1 MAWINRTEI
10 APGIYLD
17 LSKVGVST
25 TIGVRGS
32 SLTRNGQYVNTGI
45 PGTGFYE
52 RTKLVH
58 THQAHAPLSNS
69 SADPKTAHANTL
81 VVAIAMAIGVF
92 CISLAF
98 SFLEGCIVWA
108 VFVVLLIFVAVISG
122 MAGDKSK
129 EVDPS
134 LWIYKAKATLP
145 KLQGETKEVLKNFID
160 CYELARQIEY
170 ETKVVNALEDK
181 MRGAS
186 NTKLEQLLW
195 EHQSKLEELNR
206 QLADV
211 QIDVDA
217 PLTDE
222 EKEAYGK
229 VCDAFEQVMH
239 SAYTWFVAPS
249 NYGSPTEP
257 HAQTTGKRR
266 QASAYVGVFD
276 YLKSDFDVPVLD
288 TGDTQYYI
296 YPKFVIK
303 ASNVC
308 EFEVYPLTPS
318 AITASI
324 VKYAEAEV
332 KPLDAHST
340 EEAWLYANGDGSP
353 DKRHTNNKLVP
364 VYQYG
369 CINFDLG
376 STQSR
381 FMFSNG
387 EASERFAEAL
397 ALYVGKPNAS
407 SSSSEEEGMA
417 LEKANGSFYPA
428 MEKAATNLYLHVKSM
443 NGMEDVIEAM
453 NKQHCLAVADN
464 LPFTVNHRLA
474 LAAFADA
481 WKCYKCL
488 GHQID
493 YSKPEIIAL
502 SIFCAELGSEDALSV
517 VSSEQL
523 MRSQGI
529 AATKGFIKVMED
541 SFDTNFPDD
550 KFFVIEIL
558 RANGIDEDVIN
569 KYAVLLYR
577 FASILA
583 KADGNVDE
591 KETAWLAN
599 MVKFTESPNK
609 GTERAANN
617 DELLSKVAEYVVS
630 SQRCSA
636 SAIQREFQ
644 IGYRRAEKL
653 LDQLAEWGIV
663 GQASDSHPRAILVN
677 DKETLHKW
685 LGNRLPKAQAG
696 GKGRETAHAAK
707 DAPALQQLDKLIG
720 LESVKEEV
728 NKLTNF
734 IKVQNLRKQKG
745 MNAITL
751 SYHCVF
757 TGNPGTGKTTVARI
771 VAQIYREL
779 GILKKGQLVETDRSG
794 LVAEYV
800 GQTAVKTNKI
810 IDSALD
816 GVLFID
822 EAYSL
827 VQGGG
832 NDYGKEA
839 IATLLKRM
847 EDDRDRLI
855 VILAGYDNEMKLFID
870 SNPGLQ
876 SRFNRYI
883 HFSDYNAEELM
894 AIFKLNLKKFDY
906 ELTNDAEQK
915 ISHLFSYA
923 VSHKDQNFGN
933 GRYARNVLEKTLE
946 NQATR
951 LASVSEITEQMLR
964 TIEEH
969 DIPT

>member
-17 LSKVGVST
+17 LSKVGVSP

-58 THQAHAPLSNS
+58 THQAHAPLSNA
-69 SADPKTAHANTL
+69 SADPQTAHANTL

-145 KLQGETKEVLKNFID
+145 KLQGETKEVLKNFIG

-186 NTKLEQLLW
+186 NAKLEQLLW

-211 QIDVDA
+211 QMDVDA

-229 VCDAFEQVMH
+229 LCDAFEQVMH
-239 SAYTWFVAPS
+239 SAYAWFVAPS

-257 HAQTTGKRR
+257 HAQTIGKRR

-324 VKYAEAEV
+324 VKHAEAEV

-369 CINFDLG
+369 CINFNLG

-397 ALYVGKPNAS
+397 DFYVGNPNAS
-407 SSSSEEEGMA
+407 SSSSEEDAMA

-453 NKQHCLAVADN
+453 NKQHCLAVADD

-481 WKCYKCL
+481 WKCYKGL

-609 GTERAANN
+609 
-617 DELLSKVAEYVVS
+617 D
-630 SQRCSA
+630 
-636 SAIQREFQ
+636 
-644 IGYRRAEKL
+644 
-653 LDQLAEWGIV
+653 
-663 GQASDSHPRAILVN
+663 
-677 DKETLHKW
+677 
-685 LGNRLPKAQAG
+685 
-696 GKGRETAHAAK
+696 RETAHAAK
-707 DAPALQQLDKLIG
+707 DASALQQLDKLIG

-855 VILAGYDNEMKLFID
+855 VILAGYDNEMKQFID

-951 LASVSEITEQMLR
+951 LATVSEITEQMLR

>member
-17 LSKVGVST
+17 LSKVSVST

-69 SADPKTAHANTL
+69 SADPQTAHANTL

-134 LWIYKAKATLP
+134 LWICKAKATLP
-145 KLQGETKEVLKNFID
+145 KLQGETKEVLKNFIG

-186 NTKLEQLLW
+186 NAKLEQLLW

-211 QIDVDA
+211 QMDVDA

-229 VCDAFEQVMH
+229 LCDAFEQVMH
-239 SAYTWFVAPS
+239 SAYAWFIAPS

-257 HAQTTGKRR
+257 HAQTIGKRR

-387 EASERFAEAL
+387 KASERFAEAL
-397 ALYVGKPNAS
+397 DFYVGKPNAS
-407 SSSSEEEGMA
+407 SSSSEEDAMA

-453 NKQHCLAVADN
+453 NKQHCLAVADD

-481 WKCYKCL
+481 WKCYKGL

-609 GTERAANN
+609 
-617 DELLSKVAEYVVS
+617 D
-630 SQRCSA
+630 
-636 SAIQREFQ
+636 
-644 IGYRRAEKL
+644 
-653 LDQLAEWGIV
+653 
-663 GQASDSHPRAILVN
+663 
-677 DKETLHKW
+677 
-685 LGNRLPKAQAG
+685 
-696 GKGRETAHAAK
+696 RETAHVAK

-779 GILKKGQLVETDRSG
+779 GILKKGQLEETDRSG

-951 LASVSEITEQMLR
+951 LATVSEITEQMLR

>member
-17 LSKVGVST
+17 LSKVGVSP

-58 THQAHAPLSNS
+58 THQAHAPLSNA
-69 SADPKTAHANTL
+69 SADPQTAHANTL

-134 LWIYKAKATLP
+134 LWICKAKATLP
-145 KLQGETKEVLKNFID
+145 KLQGETKEVLKNFIG

-186 NTKLEQLLW
+186 NAKLEQLLW

-211 QIDVDA
+211 QMDVDA
-217 PLTDE
+217 PLTDK

-229 VCDAFEQVMH
+229 LCDAFEQVMH
-239 SAYTWFVAPS
+239 SAYAWFVAPS

-257 HAQTTGKRR
+257 HAQTIGKRR

-324 VKYAEAEV
+324 VKHAEAEV

-369 CINFDLG
+369 CINFNLG

-397 ALYVGKPNAS
+397 DFYVGNPNAS
-407 SSSSEEEGMA
+407 SSSSEEDAMA

-453 NKQHCLAVADN
+453 NKQHCLAVADD

-481 WKCYKCL
+481 WKCYKGL

-609 GTERAANN
+609 
-617 DELLSKVAEYVVS
+617 D
-630 SQRCSA
+630 
-636 SAIQREFQ
+636 
-644 IGYRRAEKL
+644 
-653 LDQLAEWGIV
+653 
-663 GQASDSHPRAILVN
+663 
-677 DKETLHKW
+677 
-685 LGNRLPKAQAG
+685 
-696 GKGRETAHAAK
+696 RETAHAAK

-847 EDDRDRLI
+847 EDDRDQLI

-951 LASVSEITEQMLR
+951 LATVSEITEQMLR

>member
-17 LSKVGVST
+17 LSKVGVSP

-58 THQAHAPLSNS
+58 THQAHAPLSNA
-69 SADPKTAHANTL
+69 SADPQTAHANTL

-145 KLQGETKEVLKNFID
+145 KLQGETQEVLKNFIG

-186 NTKLEQLLW
+186 NAKLEQLLW

-211 QIDVDA
+211 QMDVDA

-229 VCDAFEQVMH
+229 LCDAFEQVMH
-239 SAYTWFVAPS
+239 SAYAWFIAPS

-257 HAQTTGKRR
+257 HAQTIGKRR

-318 AITASI
+318 TITASI
-324 VKYAEAEV
+324 VKHAEAEV

-397 ALYVGKPNAS
+397 DFYVGKPNAS
-407 SSSSEEEGMA
+407 SSSSEEEDAMA

-453 NKQHCLAVADN
+453 NKQHCLAVADD

-481 WKCYKCL
+481 WKCYKGL
-488 GHQID
+488 GHKID

-609 GTERAANN
+609 
-617 DELLSKVAEYVVS
+617 D
-630 SQRCSA
+630 
-636 SAIQREFQ
+636 
-644 IGYRRAEKL
+644 
-653 LDQLAEWGIV
+653 
-663 GQASDSHPRAILVN
+663 
-677 DKETLHKW
+677 
-685 LGNRLPKAQAG
+685 
-696 GKGRETAHAAK
+696 RETAHAAK

-951 LASVSEITEQMLR
+951 LATVSEITEQMLR

>member
-58 THQAHAPLSNS
+58 THQAHAPLSNG

-134 LWIYKAKATLP
+134 LWICKAKATLP
-145 KLQGETKEVLKNFID
+145 KLQGETKEVLKNFIG

-186 NTKLEQLLW
+186 NAKLEQLLW

-211 QIDVDA
+211 QMDVDA

-229 VCDAFEQVMH
+229 LCDAFEQVMH
-239 SAYTWFVAPS
+239 SAYAWFIAPS

-257 HAQTTGKRR
+257 HAQTIGKRR

-303 ASNVC
+303 ASSVC

-324 VKYAEAEV
+324 VKHAEAEV

-397 ALYVGKPNAS
+397 DFYVGNPNAS
-407 SSSSEEEGMA
+407 SSSSEEEDAMA

-481 WKCYKCL
+481 WKCYKGL
-488 GHQID
+488 GHKID

-583 KADGNVDE
+583 KADGKVDE

-609 GTERAANN
+609 
-617 DELLSKVAEYVVS
+617 D
-630 SQRCSA
+630 
-636 SAIQREFQ
+636 
-644 IGYRRAEKL
+644 
-653 LDQLAEWGIV
+653 
-663 GQASDSHPRAILVN
+663 
-677 DKETLHKW
+677 
-685 LGNRLPKAQAG
+685 
-696 GKGRETAHAAK
+696 RETAHAAK

-855 VILAGYDNEMKLFID
+855 VILAGYDNEMKQFID

-951 LASVSEITEQMLR
+951 LATVSEITEQMLR

>member
-17 LSKVGVST
+17 LSKVGVSP

-58 THQAHAPLSNS
+58 THQAHAPLSNG

-145 KLQGETKEVLKNFID
+145 KLQGETKEVLKNFIG

-186 NTKLEQLLW
+186 NAKLEQLLW

-211 QIDVDA
+211 QMDVDA
-217 PLTDE
+217 PLTDK

-229 VCDAFEQVMH
+229 LCDAFEQVMH
-239 SAYTWFVAPS
+239 SAYAWFIAPS

-257 HAQTTGKRR
+257 HAQTIGKRR

-387 EASERFAEAL
+387 KASERFAEAL
-397 ALYVGKPNAS
+397 DFYVGKPNAS
-407 SSSSEEEGMA
+407 SSSSEEDAMA

-481 WKCYKCL
+481 WKCYKGL

-609 GTERAANN
+609 
-617 DELLSKVAEYVVS
+617 D
-630 SQRCSA
+630 
-636 SAIQREFQ
+636 
-644 IGYRRAEKL
+644 
-653 LDQLAEWGIV
+653 
-663 GQASDSHPRAILVN
+663 
-677 DKETLHKW
+677 
-685 LGNRLPKAQAG
+685 
-696 GKGRETAHAAK
+696 RETAHAAK
-707 DAPALQQLDKLIG
+707 DASALQQLDKLIG

-771 VAQIYREL
+771 VAQIYHEL

-951 LASVSEITEQMLR
+951 LATVSEITEQMLR

>member
-32 SLTRNGQYVNTGI
+32 SLTHHGQYVNTGI

-58 THQAHAPLSNS
+58 THQAHAPLSYA
-69 SADPKTAHANTL
+69 SADPQTAHANTL

-108 VFVVLLIFVAVISG
+108 VFVVLLIFVATISG

-129 EVDPS
+129 EVDHS

-145 KLQGETKEVLKNFID
+145 KLQGETKEVLKNFIG

-170 ETKVVNALEDK
+170 ETKVVNALEEK
-181 MRGAS
+181 LRGAS
-186 NTKLEQLLW
+186 NAKLEQLLW

-211 QIDVDA
+211 QMDVDA

-229 VCDAFEQVMH
+229 VCDAFEEAMH

-249 NYGSPTEP
+249 NYGSPAKP
-257 HAQTTGKRR
+257 HVQTIGKRR
-266 QASAYVGVFD
+266 RASAYVGVFD

-288 TGDTQYYI
+288 AGDTQYYI

-303 ASNVC
+303 ASSVC

-318 AITASI
+318 AITVSI
-324 VKYAEAEV
+324 VK
-332 KPLDAHST
+332 
-340 EEAWLYANGDGSP
+340 YANGDGSP

-376 STQSR
+376 NTPSR
-381 FMFSNG
+381 FMFSDG

-397 ALYVGKPNAS
+397 AFYVGKPNAS
-407 SSSSEEEGMA
+407 SSSEEEMA
-417 LEKANGSFYPA
+417 SSNANGTFYSA

-443 NGMEDVIEAM
+443 NGMEDVVEAM
-453 NKQHCLAVADN
+453 NKQHCLAVADD

-481 WKCYKCL
+481 WKCYKGL

-493 YSKPEIIAL
+493 YSKPEIIGL

-529 AATKGFIKVMED
+529 AATKGFIQVMED
-541 SFDTNFPDD
+541 SFETNFPDD

-558 RANGIDEDVIN
+558 RDNGIDEDVVN

-599 MVKFTESPNK
+599 MVKFTES
-609 GTERAANN
+609 A
-617 DELLSKVAEYVVS
+617 D
-630 SQRCSA
+630 
-636 SAIQREFQ
+636 
-644 IGYRRAEKL
+644 
-653 LDQLAEWGIV
+653 
-663 GQASDSHPRAILVN
+663 
-677 DKETLHKW
+677 
-685 LGNRLPKAQAG
+685 
-696 GKGRETAHAAK
+696 KGRETAREGK

-745 MNAITL
+745 MNAITI

-847 EDDRDRLI
+847 EDDRDRLV

-964 TIEEH
+964 TIEEN

>member
-1 MAWINRTEI
+1 M
-10 APGIYLD
+10 
-17 LSKVGVST
+17 
-25 TIGVRGS
+25 
-32 SLTRNGQYVNTGI
+32 
-45 PGTGFYE
+45 
-52 RTKLVH
+52 
-58 THQAHAPLSNS
+58 
-69 SADPKTAHANTL
+69 
-81 VVAIAMAIGVF
+81 
-92 CISLAF
+92 
-98 SFLEGCIVWA
+98 
-108 VFVVLLIFVAVISG
+108 
-122 MAGDKSK
+122 
-129 EVDPS
+129 
-134 LWIYKAKATLP
+134 
-145 KLQGETKEVLKNFID
+145 
-160 CYELARQIEY
+160 
-170 ETKVVNALEDK
+170 
-181 MRGAS
+181 
-186 NTKLEQLLW
+186 
-195 EHQSKLEELNR
+195 
-206 QLADV
+206 
-211 QIDVDA
+211 DA
-217 PLTDE
+217 
-222 EKEAYGK
+222 
-229 VCDAFEQVMH
+229 
-239 SAYTWFVAPS
+239 
-249 NYGSPTEP
+249 
-257 HAQTTGKRR
+257 
-266 QASAYVGVFD
+266 
-276 YLKSDFDVPVLD
+276 
-288 TGDTQYYI
+288 GDTQYYI

-324 VKYAEAEV
+324 VKYA
-332 KPLDAHST
+332 
-340 EEAWLYANGDGSP
+340 NGDGSP

-369 CINFDLG
+369 CVNFDLG
-376 STQSR
+376 NTPSR
-381 FMFSNG
+381 FMFSDG

-397 ALYVGKPNAS
+397 AFYVGKPNAS
-407 SSSSEEEGMA
+407 SSSEEEMA
-417 LEKANGSFYPA
+417 SSNANGTFYSA

-443 NGMEDVIEAM
+443 NGMEDVVEAM
-453 NKQHCLAVADN
+453 NKQHCLAVADD

-481 WKCYKCL
+481 WKCYKGL

-493 YSKPEIIAL
+493 YSKPEIIGL

-558 RANGIDEDVIN
+558 RDNGIDEDVIN

-591 KETAWLAN
+591 KETAWLAS
-599 MVKFTESPNK
+599 MVKFTES
-609 GTERAANN
+609 A
-617 DELLSKVAEYVVS
+617 D
-630 SQRCSA
+630 
-636 SAIQREFQ
+636 
-644 IGYRRAEKL
+644 
-653 LDQLAEWGIV
+653 
-663 GQASDSHPRAILVN
+663 
-677 DKETLHKW
+677 
-685 LGNRLPKAQAG
+685 
-696 GKGRETAHAAK
+696 KGRETAREAK

-745 MNAITL
+745 MNAITI

-847 EDDRDRLI
+847 EDDRDRLV

-883 HFSDYNAEELM
+883 HFSDYNSEELM

-964 TIEEH
+964 TIEEN

>member
-32 SLTRNGQYVNTGI
+32 SLTHHGQYVNTGI

-58 THQAHAPLSNS
+58 THQAHAPLSNA
-69 SADPKTAHANTL
+69 SADPQTAHANTL

-108 VFVVLLIFVAVISG
+108 VFVVLLIFVATISG

-129 EVDPS
+129 EVDHS

-160 CYELARQIEY
+160 CYELAKQIEY
-170 ETKVVNALEDK
+170 ETKVVNALEEK
-181 MRGAS
+181 LRGAS
-186 NTKLEQLLW
+186 NAKLEQLLW

-211 QIDVDA
+211 QMDVDA

-229 VCDAFEQVMH
+229 VCDAFEEAMH

-249 NYGSPTEP
+249 NYGSPAKP

-266 QASAYVGVFD
+266 RASAYVGVFD
-276 YLKSDFDVPVLD
+276 YLKSNFDVPVLD
-288 TGDTQYYI
+288 AGDTQYYI

-318 AITASI
+318 AITVSI
-324 VKYAEAEV
+324 VK
-332 KPLDAHST
+332 
-340 EEAWLYANGDGSP
+340 YANGDGSP

-376 STQSR
+376 NTPSR
-381 FMFSNG
+381 FMFSDG
-387 EASERFAEAL
+387 EASERFGEAL
-397 ALYVGKPNAS
+397 TFYVGKPNAS
-407 SSSSEEEGMA
+407 SSEEEEMA
-417 LEKANGSFYPA
+417 SSNANGTFYSA

-443 NGMEDVIEAM
+443 NGMEDVVEAM
-453 NKQHCLAVADN
+453 NKQHCLAVADD

-481 WKCYKCL
+481 WKCYKGL

-493 YSKPEIIAL
+493 YSKPEIIGL

-529 AATKGFIKVMED
+529 AATKGFIQVMED

-591 KETAWLAN
+591 KETAWLAS
-599 MVKFTESPNK
+599 MVKFTES
-609 GTERAANN
+609 A
-617 DELLSKVAEYVVS
+617 D
-630 SQRCSA
+630 
-636 SAIQREFQ
+636 
-644 IGYRRAEKL
+644 
-653 LDQLAEWGIV
+653 
-663 GQASDSHPRAILVN
+663 
-677 DKETLHKW
+677 
-685 LGNRLPKAQAG
+685 
-696 GKGRETAHAAK
+696 KGRETAREGK

-745 MNAITL
+745 MNAITI

-855 VILAGYDNEMKLFID
+855 VILAGYDNEMKMFID

-964 TIEEH
+964 TIEEN

>member
-10 APGIYLD
+10 APGVYLD

-58 THQAHAPLSNS
+58 THQAHAPLSNA
-69 SADPKTAHANTL
+69 SADPQTAHANTL

-134 LWIYKAKATLP
+134 LWICKAKATLP
-145 KLQGETKEVLKNFID
+145 KLQGETKEVLKNFIG

-186 NTKLEQLLW
+186 NAKLEQLLW

-211 QIDVDA
+211 QMDVDA

-229 VCDAFEQVMH
+229 LCDAFEQVMH
-239 SAYTWFVAPS
+239 SAYAWFIAPS

-257 HAQTTGKRR
+257 HAQTIGKRR

-324 VKYAEAEV
+324 VKHAEAEV

-397 ALYVGKPNAS
+397 DFYVGKPNAS
-407 SSSSEEEGMA
+407 SSSSEEDAMA

-481 WKCYKCL
+481 WKCYKGL

-609 GTERAANN
+609 
-617 DELLSKVAEYVVS
+617 D
-630 SQRCSA
+630 
-636 SAIQREFQ
+636 
-644 IGYRRAEKL
+644 
-653 LDQLAEWGIV
+653 
-663 GQASDSHPRAILVN
+663 
-677 DKETLHKW
+677 
-685 LGNRLPKAQAG
+685 
-696 GKGRETAHAAK
+696 RETAHAAK

-771 VAQIYREL
+771 VAQIYHEL

-951 LASVSEITEQMLR
+951 LATVSEITEQMLR

>member
-32 SLTRNGQYVNTGI
+32 SLTHHGQYVNTGI

-58 THQAHAPLSNS
+58 THQAHAPLSYA
-69 SADPKTAHANTL
+69 SADPQTAHANTL

-108 VFVVLLIFVAVISG
+108 VFVVLLIFVATISG

-129 EVDPS
+129 EVDHS

-160 CYELARQIEY
+160 CYELASQIEY

-181 MRGAS
+181 LRGAS
-186 NTKLEQLLW
+186 NAKLAQLLW

-211 QIDVDA
+211 QMDVDA

-229 VCDAFEQVMH
+229 VCDAFEQAMH

-249 NYGSPTEP
+249 NYGSPAKP

-266 QASAYVGVFD
+266 RASAYVGVFD

-288 TGDTQYYI
+288 AGDTQYYI

-318 AITASI
+318 AITVSI
-324 VKYAEAEV
+324 VK
-332 KPLDAHST
+332 
-340 EEAWLYANGDGSP
+340 YANGDGSP
-353 DKRHTNNKLVP
+353 DKRHTYNKLVP

-376 STQSR
+376 NTPSR
-381 FMFSNG
+381 FMFSDG

-397 ALYVGKPNAS
+397 AFYVGKPNAS
-407 SSSSEEEGMA
+407 SSSEEEMA
-417 LEKANGSFYPA
+417 SSNANGTFYSA

-443 NGMEDVIEAM
+443 NGMEDVVEAM
-453 NKQHCLAVADN
+453 NKQHCLAVADD

-481 WKCYKCL
+481 WKCYKGL

-493 YSKPEIIAL
+493 YSKPEIIGL

-529 AATKGFIKVMED
+529 AATKGFIQVMED

-558 RANGIDEDVIN
+558 RDNGIDEDVVN

-591 KETAWLAN
+591 NETAWLAS
-599 MVKFTESPNK
+599 MVKFTES
-609 GTERAANN
+609 A
-617 DELLSKVAEYVVS
+617 D
-630 SQRCSA
+630 
-636 SAIQREFQ
+636 
-644 IGYRRAEKL
+644 
-653 LDQLAEWGIV
+653 
-663 GQASDSHPRAILVN
+663 
-677 DKETLHKW
+677 
-685 LGNRLPKAQAG
+685 
-696 GKGRETAHAAK
+696 KGRETAREGK

-745 MNAITL
+745 MNAITI

-847 EDDRDRLI
+847 EDDRDRLV

-883 HFSDYNAEELM
+883 HFSDYNSEELM

-964 TIEEH
+964 TIEEN

>member
-17 LSKVGVST
+17 LSKVGVSP

-58 THQAHAPLSNS
+58 THQAHAPLSNG

-134 LWIYKAKATLP
+134 LWICKAKATLP
-145 KLQGETKEVLKNFID
+145 KLQGETKEVLKNFIG

-186 NTKLEQLLW
+186 NAKLEQLLW

-211 QIDVDA
+211 QMDVDA

-229 VCDAFEQVMH
+229 LCDAFEQVMH
-239 SAYTWFVAPS
+239 SAYAWFIAPS

-257 HAQTTGKRR
+257 HAQTIGKRR

-324 VKYAEAEV
+324 VKHAEAEV

-397 ALYVGKPNAS
+397 DFYVGKPNAS
-407 SSSSEEEGMA
+407 SSSSEEDAMA

-453 NKQHCLAVADN
+453 NKQHCLAVADD

-481 WKCYKCL
+481 WKCYKGL
-488 GHQID
+488 GHKID

-541 SFDTNFPDD
+541 SFDTKFPDD

-609 GTERAANN
+609 
-617 DELLSKVAEYVVS
+617 D
-630 SQRCSA
+630 
-636 SAIQREFQ
+636 
-644 IGYRRAEKL
+644 
-653 LDQLAEWGIV
+653 
-663 GQASDSHPRAILVN
+663 
-677 DKETLHKW
+677 
-685 LGNRLPKAQAG
+685 
-696 GKGRETAHAAK
+696 RETAHVAK

-915 ISHLFSYA
+915 IRHLFSYA

-951 LASVSEITEQMLR
+951 LATVSEITEQMLR

>member
-17 LSKVGVST
+17 LSKVGVSP

-58 THQAHAPLSNS
+58 THQAHAPLSNA
-69 SADPKTAHANTL
+69 SADPQTAHANTL

-145 KLQGETKEVLKNFID
+145 KLQGETKELLKNFIG

-186 NTKLEQLLW
+186 NAKLEQLLW

-211 QIDVDA
+211 QMDVDA

-229 VCDAFEQVMH
+229 LCDAFEQVMH
-239 SAYTWFVAPS
+239 SAYAWFVAPS

-257 HAQTTGKRR
+257 HAQTIGKRR

-303 ASNVC
+303 ASSVC

-324 VKYAEAEV
+324 VKHAEAEV
-332 KPLDAHST
+332 KPFDAHST

-387 EASERFAEAL
+387 KASERFAEAL
-397 ALYVGKPNAS
+397 DFYVGKPNAS
-407 SSSSEEEGMA
+407 SSSSEEDAMA

-453 NKQHCLAVADN
+453 NKQHCLAVADD

-481 WKCYKCL
+481 WKCYKGL

-502 SIFCAELGSEDALSV
+502 SIFCAELGSEDTLSV

-609 GTERAANN
+609 
-617 DELLSKVAEYVVS
+617 D
-630 SQRCSA
+630 
-636 SAIQREFQ
+636 
-644 IGYRRAEKL
+644 
-653 LDQLAEWGIV
+653 
-663 GQASDSHPRAILVN
+663 
-677 DKETLHKW
+677 
-685 LGNRLPKAQAG
+685 
-696 GKGRETAHAAK
+696 RETAHAAK

-951 LASVSEITEQMLR
+951 LATVSEITEQMLR

>member
-10 APGIYLD
+10 APGVYLD
-17 LSKVGVST
+17 LSKVGVSP

-69 SADPKTAHANTL
+69 SADPQTAHANTL

-145 KLQGETKEVLKNFID
+145 KLQGETKEVLKNFIG

-186 NTKLEQLLW
+186 NAKLEQLLW

-211 QIDVDA
+211 QMDVDA

-229 VCDAFEQVMH
+229 LCDAFEQVMH
-239 SAYTWFVAPS
+239 SAYAWFVAPS

-257 HAQTTGKRR
+257 HAQTIGKRR

-303 ASNVC
+303 ASSVC

-324 VKYAEAEV
+324 VKHAEAEV

-397 ALYVGKPNAS
+397 DFYVGKPNAS
-407 SSSSEEEGMA
+407 SSSSEEEDAMA

-453 NKQHCLAVADN
+453 NKQHCLAVADD

-481 WKCYKCL
+481 WKCYKGL
-488 GHQID
+488 GHKID

-609 GTERAANN
+609 
-617 DELLSKVAEYVVS
+617 D
-630 SQRCSA
+630 
-636 SAIQREFQ
+636 
-644 IGYRRAEKL
+644 
-653 LDQLAEWGIV
+653 
-663 GQASDSHPRAILVN
+663 
-677 DKETLHKW
+677 
-685 LGNRLPKAQAG
+685 
-696 GKGRETAHAAK
+696 RETAHAAK

-951 LASVSEITEQMLR
+951 LATVSEITEQMLR

>member
-32 SLTRNGQYVNTGI
+32 SLTHHGQYVNTGI

-58 THQAHAPLSNS
+58 THQAHAPLSNA
-69 SADPKTAHANTL
+69 SADPQTAHANTL

-108 VFVVLLIFVAVISG
+108 VFVVLLIFVATISG

-129 EVDPS
+129 EVDHS

-145 KLQGETKEVLKNFID
+145 KLQGKTKEVLKNFID
-160 CYELARQIEY
+160 CYELAKQIEY
-170 ETKVVNALEDK
+170 ETKVVNALEEK
-181 MRGAS
+181 LRGAS
-186 NTKLEQLLW
+186 NAKLEQLLW

-229 VCDAFEQVMH
+229 VCDAFEEAMH

-249 NYGSPTEP
+249 NYGSPAKP

-266 QASAYVGVFD
+266 RASAYVGVFD

-288 TGDTQYYI
+288 AGDTQYYI

-318 AITASI
+318 AITVSI
-324 VKYAEAEV
+324 VK
-332 KPLDAHST
+332 
-340 EEAWLYANGDGSP
+340 YANGDGSP

-376 STQSR
+376 NTPSR
-381 FMFSNG
+381 FMFSDG

-397 ALYVGKPNAS
+397 AFYVGKPNAS
-407 SSSSEEEGMA
+407 SSSEEEMA
-417 LEKANGSFYPA
+417 SSNANGTFYSA

-443 NGMEDVIEAM
+443 NGMEDVVEAM
-453 NKQHCLAVADN
+453 NKQHCLAVADD

-481 WKCYKCL
+481 WKCYKGL

-493 YSKPEIIAL
+493 YSKPEIIGL
-502 SIFCAELGSEDALSV
+502 SIFCAELGSEDVLSV

-541 SFDTNFPDD
+541 SFETNFPDD

-558 RANGIDEDVIN
+558 RDNGIDEDVVN

-591 KETAWLAN
+591 KETAWLAS
-599 MVKFTESPNK
+599 MVKFTES
-609 GTERAANN
+609 A
-617 DELLSKVAEYVVS
+617 D
-630 SQRCSA
+630 
-636 SAIQREFQ
+636 
-644 IGYRRAEKL
+644 
-653 LDQLAEWGIV
+653 
-663 GQASDSHPRAILVN
+663 
-677 DKETLHKW
+677 
-685 LGNRLPKAQAG
+685 
-696 GKGRETAHAAK
+696 KGRETAREAK

-745 MNAITL
+745 MNAITI

-847 EDDRDRLI
+847 EDDRDRLV

-883 HFSDYNAEELM
+883 HFCDYNVEELM

-964 TIEEH
+964 TIEEN

>member
-32 SLTRNGQYVNTGI
+32 SMTHHGQYVNTGI

-58 THQAHAPLSNS
+58 THQAHAPLSNA
-69 SADPKTAHANTL
+69 SADPQTAHANTL

-108 VFVVLLIFVAVISG
+108 VFVVLLIFVATISG
-122 MAGDKSK
+122 MAGDNNK
-129 EVDPS
+129 EVDHS

-145 KLQGETKEVLKNFID
+145 KLQGKTKEVLKNFID
-160 CYELARQIEY
+160 CYELAKQIEY
-170 ETKVVNALEDK
+170 ETKVVKALEEK
-181 MRGAS
+181 LRGAS
-186 NTKLEQLLW
+186 NAKLEQLLW

-211 QIDVDA
+211 QMDVDA

-229 VCDAFEQVMH
+229 VCDAFEEAMH

-249 NYGSPTEP
+249 NYGSPAKP

-266 QASAYVGVFD
+266 RASAYVGVFD

-288 TGDTQYYI
+288 AGDTQYYI

-318 AITASI
+318 AITVSI
-324 VKYAEAEV
+324 VK
-332 KPLDAHST
+332 
-340 EEAWLYANGDGSP
+340 YANGDGSP

-376 STQSR
+376 NTPSR
-381 FMFSNG
+381 FMFSDG

-397 ALYVGKPNAS
+397 AFYVGKPNAS
-407 SSSSEEEGMA
+407 SSSEEEMA
-417 LEKANGSFYPA
+417 SSNANGTFYSA

-443 NGMEDVIEAM
+443 NGMEDVVEAM
-453 NKQHCLAVADN
+453 NKQHCLAVADD

-481 WKCYKCL
+481 WKCYKGL

-493 YSKPEIIAL
+493 YSKPEIIGL
-502 SIFCAELGSEDALSV
+502 SIFCAELGSEDAMSV

-529 AATKGFIKVMED
+529 AATKGFIQVMED
-541 SFDTNFPDD
+541 SFETNFPDD

-558 RANGIDEDVIN
+558 RANGIDEDVVN

-599 MVKFTESPNK
+599 MVKFTES
-609 GTERAANN
+609 A
-617 DELLSKVAEYVVS
+617 D
-630 SQRCSA
+630 
-636 SAIQREFQ
+636 
-644 IGYRRAEKL
+644 
-653 LDQLAEWGIV
+653 
-663 GQASDSHPRAILVN
+663 
-677 DKETLHKW
+677 
-685 LGNRLPKAQAG
+685 
-696 GKGRETAHAAK
+696 KGRETAREAK

-745 MNAITL
+745 MNAITI

-847 EDDRDRLI
+847 EDDRDRLV

-964 TIEEH
+964 TIEEN

>member
-17 LSKVGVST
+17 LSKVSVST

-69 SADPKTAHANTL
+69 SADPQTAHANTL

-134 LWIYKAKATLP
+134 LWICKAKATLP
-145 KLQGETKEVLKNFID
+145 KLQGETKEVLKNFIG

-186 NTKLEQLLW
+186 NAKLEQLLW

-211 QIDVDA
+211 QMDVDA

-229 VCDAFEQVMH
+229 LCDVFEQVMH
-239 SAYTWFVAPS
+239 SAYAWFVAPS

-257 HAQTTGKRR
+257 HAQTIGKRR

-324 VKYAEAEV
+324 VKHAEAEV

-397 ALYVGKPNAS
+397 DFYVGNPNAS
-407 SSSSEEEGMA
+407 SSSSEEDAMA

-481 WKCYKCL
+481 WKCYKGL

-583 KADGNVDE
+583 KADGKVDE

-609 GTERAANN
+609 
-617 DELLSKVAEYVVS
+617 D
-630 SQRCSA
+630 
-636 SAIQREFQ
+636 
-644 IGYRRAEKL
+644 
-653 LDQLAEWGIV
+653 
-663 GQASDSHPRAILVN
+663 
-677 DKETLHKW
+677 
-685 LGNRLPKAQAG
+685 
-696 GKGRETAHAAK
+696 RETAHAAK
-707 DAPALQQLDKLIG
+707 DASALQQLDKLIG

-951 LASVSEITEQMLR
+951 LATVSEITEQMLR

>member
-32 SLTRNGQYVNTGI
+32 SLTHHGQYVNTGI

-58 THQAHAPLSNS
+58 THQAHAPLSNA
-69 SADPKTAHANTL
+69 SADPQTAHANTL

-108 VFVVLLIFVAVISG
+108 VFVVLLIFVATISG

-129 EVDPS
+129 EVDHS

-160 CYELARQIEY
+160 CYELAKQIEY
-170 ETKVVNALEDK
+170 ETKVVKALEEK
-181 MRGAS
+181 LRGAS
-186 NTKLEQLLW
+186 NAKLEQLLW

-211 QIDVDA
+211 QMDVDA

-229 VCDAFEQVMH
+229 VCDAFEEAMH

-249 NYGSPTEP
+249 NYGSPAKP

-266 QASAYVGVFD
+266 RASAYVGVFD
-276 YLKSDFDVPVLD
+276 YLKSNFDVPVLD
-288 TGDTQYYI
+288 AGDTQYYI

-318 AITASI
+318 AITVSI
-324 VKYAEAEV
+324 VK
-332 KPLDAHST
+332 
-340 EEAWLYANGDGSP
+340 YANGDGSP

-376 STQSR
+376 NTPSR
-381 FMFSNG
+381 FMFSDG

-397 ALYVGKPNAS
+397 AFYVGKPNAS
-407 SSSSEEEGMA
+407 SSSEEEMA
-417 LEKANGSFYPA
+417 SSNANGTVYSA

-443 NGMEDVIEAM
+443 NGMEDVVEAM
-453 NKQHCLAVADN
+453 NKQHCLAVADD

-481 WKCYKCL
+481 WKCYKGL

-493 YSKPEIIAL
+493 YSKPEIIGL
-502 SIFCAELGSEDALSV
+502 SIFCAELGSEDAMSV

-558 RANGIDEDVIN
+558 RDNGIDEDVIN

-599 MVKFTESPNK
+599 MVKFTES
-609 GTERAANN
+609 A
-617 DELLSKVAEYVVS
+617 D
-630 SQRCSA
+630 
-636 SAIQREFQ
+636 
-644 IGYRRAEKL
+644 
-653 LDQLAEWGIV
+653 
-663 GQASDSHPRAILVN
+663 
-677 DKETLHKW
+677 
-685 LGNRLPKAQAG
+685 
-696 GKGRETAHAAK
+696 KGRETAREAK

-745 MNAITL
+745 MNAITI

-847 EDDRDRLI
+847 EDDRDRLV

-964 TIEEH
+964 TIEEN

>member
-32 SLTRNGQYVNTGI
+32 SLTHHGQYVNTGI

-58 THQAHAPLSNS
+58 THQAHAPLSYA
-69 SADPKTAHANTL
+69 SADPQTAHANTL

-108 VFVVLLIFVAVISG
+108 VFVALLIFVATISG

-129 EVDPS
+129 EVDHS

-160 CYELARQIEY
+160 CYELAKQIEY
-170 ETKVVNALEDK
+170 ETKVVNALEEK
-181 MRGAS
+181 LRGAS
-186 NTKLEQLLW
+186 NAKLDQLLW

-211 QIDVDA
+211 QMDVDA

-229 VCDAFEQVMH
+229 VCDAFEQAMH

-249 NYGSPTEP
+249 NYGSPAKP

-266 QASAYVGVFD
+266 RASAYVGVFD

-288 TGDTQYYI
+288 AGDTQYYI

-318 AITASI
+318 AITVSI
-324 VKYAEAEV
+324 VK
-332 KPLDAHST
+332 
-340 EEAWLYANGDGSP
+340 YANGDGSP

-376 STQSR
+376 NTPSR
-381 FMFSNG
+381 FMFSDG
-387 EASERFAEAL
+387 EASERFGEAL
-397 ALYVGKPNAS
+397 DFYVGNPNAS
-407 SSSSEEEGMA
+407 SSSSEEEMA
-417 LEKANGSFYPA
+417 SSNANGTFYSA

-443 NGMEDVIEAM
+443 NGMEDVVEAM
-453 NKQHCLAVADN
+453 NKQHCLAVADD

-481 WKCYKCL
+481 WKCYKGL
-488 GHQID
+488 GHQVD
-493 YSKPEIIAL
+493 YSKPEIIGL

-529 AATKGFIKVMED
+529 AATKGFIQVMED

-591 KETAWLAN
+591 KETAWLAS
-599 MVKFTESPNK
+599 MVKFTES
-609 GTERAANN
+609 A
-617 DELLSKVAEYVVS
+617 D
-630 SQRCSA
+630 
-636 SAIQREFQ
+636 
-644 IGYRRAEKL
+644 
-653 LDQLAEWGIV
+653 
-663 GQASDSHPRAILVN
+663 
-677 DKETLHKW
+677 
-685 LGNRLPKAQAG
+685 
-696 GKGRETAHAAK
+696 KGRETAREAK

-745 MNAITL
+745 MNAITI

-847 EDDRDRLI
+847 EDDRDRLV

-964 TIEEH
+964 TIEEN

>member
-58 THQAHAPLSNS
+58 THQAHAPLSNA

-145 KLQGETKEVLKNFID
+145 KLQGETKEVLKNFIG

-186 NTKLEQLLW
+186 NAKLEQLLW

-211 QIDVDA
+211 QMDVDA

-229 VCDAFEQVMH
+229 LCDAFEQVMH
-239 SAYTWFVAPS
+239 SAYAWFVAPS

-257 HAQTTGKRR
+257 HAQTIGKRR

-308 EFEVYPLTPS
+308 EFEVYPLMPS

-397 ALYVGKPNAS
+397 AFYVGKPNAS
-407 SSSSEEEGMA
+407 SSSSEEDAMA

-481 WKCYKCL
+481 WKCYKGL

-609 GTERAANN
+609 
-617 DELLSKVAEYVVS
+617 D
-630 SQRCSA
+630 
-636 SAIQREFQ
+636 
-644 IGYRRAEKL
+644 
-653 LDQLAEWGIV
+653 
-663 GQASDSHPRAILVN
+663 
-677 DKETLHKW
+677 
-685 LGNRLPKAQAG
+685 
-696 GKGRETAHAAK
+696 RETAHATK

-883 HFSDYNAEELM
+883 HFSDYNAEELT

>member
-17 LSKVGVST
+17 LSKVGVSP

-58 THQAHAPLSNS
+58 THQAHAPLSNA
-69 SADPKTAHANTL
+69 SADPQTAHANTL

-145 KLQGETKEVLKNFID
+145 KLQGETQEVLKNFIG

-186 NTKLEQLLW
+186 NAKLEQLLW

-211 QIDVDA
+211 QMDVDA

-229 VCDAFEQVMH
+229 LCDAFEQVMH
-239 SAYTWFVAPS
+239 SAYAWFIAPS

-257 HAQTTGKRR
+257 HAQTIGKRR

-318 AITASI
+318 TITASI
-324 VKYAEAEV
+324 VKHAEAEV

-397 ALYVGKPNAS
+397 DFYVGKPNAS
-407 SSSSEEEGMA
+407 SSSSEEEDAMA

-453 NKQHCLAVADN
+453 NKQHCLAVADD

-481 WKCYKCL
+481 WKCYKGL
-488 GHQID
+488 GHKID

-609 GTERAANN
+609 
-617 DELLSKVAEYVVS
+617 D
-630 SQRCSA
+630 
-636 SAIQREFQ
+636 
-644 IGYRRAEKL
+644 
-653 LDQLAEWGIV
+653 
-663 GQASDSHPRAILVN
+663 
-677 DKETLHKW
+677 
-685 LGNRLPKAQAG
+685 
-696 GKGRETAHAAK
+696 RETAHAAK

-915 ISHLFSYA
+915 IRHLFSYA

-951 LASVSEITEQMLR
+951 LATVSEITEQMLR

>member
-32 SLTRNGQYVNTGI
+32 SLTHHGQYVNTGI

-52 RTKLVH
+52 RTKLVY
-58 THQAHAPLSNS
+58 THQAHSPLSNA
-69 SADPKTAHANTL
+69 SADPQTAHANTL

-129 EVDPS
+129 EVDHS

-160 CYELARQIEY
+160 CYELAKQIEY
-170 ETKVVNALEDK
+170 ETKVVNALEEK
-181 MRGAS
+181 LRGAS
-186 NTKLEQLLW
+186 NAKLAQLLW

-229 VCDAFEQVMH
+229 VCDAFEEVMH

-257 HAQTTGKRR
+257 HAQTIGKRR

-288 TGDTQYYI
+288 AGDTQYYI

-332 KPLDAHST
+332 NPLDAHST
-340 EEAWLYANGDGSP
+340 EEAWQYANGDGSP

-376 STQSR
+376 NTPSR

-397 ALYVGKPNAS
+397 AFYVGKPNAS
-407 SSSSEEEGMA
+407 SSSSEEEMA
-417 LEKANGSFYPA
+417 SSNANGTFYSA

-443 NGMEDVIEAM
+443 NGMEDVVEAM

-481 WKCYKCL
+481 WKCYKGL
-488 GHQID
+488 GHQVD
-493 YSKPEIIAL
+493 YSKPEIIGL

-529 AATKGFIKVMED
+529 AATKGFIQVMED

-591 KETAWLAN
+591 KETAWLAS
-599 MVKFTESPNK
+599 MVKFTES
-609 GTERAANN
+609 A
-617 DELLSKVAEYVVS
+617 D
-630 SQRCSA
+630 
-636 SAIQREFQ
+636 
-644 IGYRRAEKL
+644 
-653 LDQLAEWGIV
+653 
-663 GQASDSHPRAILVN
+663 
-677 DKETLHKW
+677 
-685 LGNRLPKAQAG
+685 
-696 GKGRETAHAAK
+696 KGRETAREAK

-745 MNAITL
+745 MNAITI

-847 EDDRDRLI
+847 EDDRDRLV

-964 TIEEH
+964 TIEEN

>member
-58 THQAHAPLSNS
+58 THQAHAPLSNA
-69 SADPKTAHANTL
+69 SADPQTAHANTL

-145 KLQGETKEVLKNFID
+145 KLQGETQEVLKNFIG

-186 NTKLEQLLW
+186 NAKLEQLLW

-211 QIDVDA
+211 QMDVDA

-229 VCDAFEQVMH
+229 LCDAFEQVMH
-239 SAYTWFVAPS
+239 SAYAWFIAPS

-257 HAQTTGKRR
+257 HAQTIGKRR

-303 ASNVC
+303 ASSVC

-324 VKYAEAEV
+324 VKHAEAEV

-397 ALYVGKPNAS
+397 DFYVGKPNAS
-407 SSSSEEEGMA
+407 SSSSEEEDAMA

-453 NKQHCLAVADN
+453 NKQHCLAVADD

-481 WKCYKCL
+481 WKCYKGL

-609 GTERAANN
+609 
-617 DELLSKVAEYVVS
+617 D
-630 SQRCSA
+630 
-636 SAIQREFQ
+636 
-644 IGYRRAEKL
+644 
-653 LDQLAEWGIV
+653 
-663 GQASDSHPRAILVN
+663 
-677 DKETLHKW
+677 
-685 LGNRLPKAQAG
+685 
-696 GKGRETAHAAK
+696 RETAHAAK

-951 LASVSEITEQMLR
+951 LATVNEITEQMLR

>member
-58 THQAHAPLSNS
+58 THQAHAPLSNA
-69 SADPKTAHANTL
+69 SADPQTAHANTL

-122 MAGDKSK
+122 RAGDKSK

-145 KLQGETKEVLKNFID
+145 KLQGETQEVLKNFIG

-186 NTKLEQLLW
+186 NAKLEQLLW

-211 QIDVDA
+211 QMDVDA

-229 VCDAFEQVMH
+229 LCDAFEQVMH
-239 SAYTWFVAPS
+239 SAYAWFIAPS

-257 HAQTTGKRR
+257 HAQTIGKRR

-397 ALYVGKPNAS
+397 DFYVGNPNAS
-407 SSSSEEEGMA
+407 SSSSEEDAMA

-481 WKCYKCL
+481 WKCYKGL

-541 SFDTNFPDD
+541 SFDTKFPDD

-609 GTERAANN
+609 
-617 DELLSKVAEYVVS
+617 D
-630 SQRCSA
+630 
-636 SAIQREFQ
+636 
-644 IGYRRAEKL
+644 
-653 LDQLAEWGIV
+653 
-663 GQASDSHPRAILVN
+663 
-677 DKETLHKW
+677 
-685 LGNRLPKAQAG
+685 
-696 GKGRETAHAAK
+696 RETAHAAK
-707 DAPALQQLDKLIG
+707 DASALQQLDKLIG

-951 LASVSEITEQMLR
+951 LATVSEITEQMLR

>member
-1 MAWINRTEI
+1 M
-10 APGIYLD
+10 
-17 LSKVGVST
+17 
-25 TIGVRGS
+25 
-32 SLTRNGQYVNTGI
+32 
-45 PGTGFYE
+45 
-52 RTKLVH
+52 
-58 THQAHAPLSNS
+58 
-69 SADPKTAHANTL
+69 
-81 VVAIAMAIGVF
+81 
-92 CISLAF
+92 
-98 SFLEGCIVWA
+98 
-108 VFVVLLIFVAVISG
+108 
-122 MAGDKSK
+122 
-129 EVDPS
+129 
-134 LWIYKAKATLP
+134 
-145 KLQGETKEVLKNFID
+145 
-160 CYELARQIEY
+160 
-170 ETKVVNALEDK
+170 NALEEK
-181 MRGAS
+181 LRGAS
-186 NTKLEQLLW
+186 NAKLEQLLW

-229 VCDAFEQVMH
+229 VCDAFEQAMH

-249 NYGSPTEP
+249 NYGSPAKP

-266 QASAYVGVFD
+266 RASAYVGVFD

-318 AITASI
+318 AITVSI
-324 VKYAEAEV
+324 VK
-332 KPLDAHST
+332 
-340 EEAWLYANGDGSP
+340 YANGDGSP

-376 STQSR
+376 NTPSR
-381 FMFSNG
+381 FMFSDG

-397 ALYVGKPNAS
+397 AFYVGKPNAS
-407 SSSSEEEGMA
+407 SSSSEEEMA
-417 LEKANGSFYPA
+417 SSNANGTFYSA

-443 NGMEDVIEAM
+443 NGMEDVVEAM
-453 NKQHCLAVADN
+453 NKQHCLAVADD

-481 WKCYKCL
+481 WKCYKGL

-493 YSKPEIIAL
+493 YSKPEIIGL

-529 AATKGFIKVMED
+529 AATKGFIQVMED

-558 RANGIDEDVIN
+558 RDNGIDEDVIN

-599 MVKFTESPNK
+599 MVKFTES
-609 GTERAANN
+609 A
-617 DELLSKVAEYVVS
+617 D
-630 SQRCSA
+630 
-636 SAIQREFQ
+636 
-644 IGYRRAEKL
+644 
-653 LDQLAEWGIV
+653 
-663 GQASDSHPRAILVN
+663 
-677 DKETLHKW
+677 
-685 LGNRLPKAQAG
+685 
-696 GKGRETAHAAK
+696 KGRETAREGK

-745 MNAITL
+745 MNAITI

-847 EDDRDRLI
+847 EDDRDRLV

-883 HFSDYNAEELM
+883 HFSDYNSEELM

-964 TIEEH
+964 TIEEN

>member
-17 LSKVGVST
+17 LSKVSVST

-69 SADPKTAHANTL
+69 SADPQTAHANTL

-134 LWIYKAKATLP
+134 LWICKAKATLP
-145 KLQGETKEVLKNFID
+145 KLQGETKEVLKNFIG

-186 NTKLEQLLW
+186 NAKLEQLLW

-211 QIDVDA
+211 QMDVDA

-229 VCDAFEQVMH
+229 LCDVFEQVMH
-239 SAYTWFVAPS
+239 STYAWFVAPS

-257 HAQTTGKRR
+257 HAQTIGKRR

-324 VKYAEAEV
+324 VKHAEAEV

-397 ALYVGKPNAS
+397 DFYVGNPNAS
-407 SSSSEEEGMA
+407 SSSSEEDAMA

-481 WKCYKCL
+481 WKCYKGL

-583 KADGNVDE
+583 KADGKVDE

-609 GTERAANN
+609 
-617 DELLSKVAEYVVS
+617 D
-630 SQRCSA
+630 
-636 SAIQREFQ
+636 
-644 IGYRRAEKL
+644 
-653 LDQLAEWGIV
+653 
-663 GQASDSHPRAILVN
+663 
-677 DKETLHKW
+677 
-685 LGNRLPKAQAG
+685 
-696 GKGRETAHAAK
+696 RETAHAAK
-707 DAPALQQLDKLIG
+707 DASALQQLDKLIG

-951 LASVSEITEQMLR
+951 LATVSEITEQMLR

>member
-58 THQAHAPLSNS
+58 THQAHAPLSNA
-69 SADPKTAHANTL
+69 SADPQTAHANTL

-145 KLQGETKEVLKNFID
+145 KLQGETKEVLKNFIG

-186 NTKLEQLLW
+186 NAKLEQLLW

-211 QIDVDA
+211 QMDVDA

-229 VCDAFEQVMH
+229 LCDAFEQVMH
-239 SAYTWFVAPS
+239 SAYAWFVAPS

-257 HAQTTGKRR
+257 HAQTIGKRR

-324 VKYAEAEV
+324 VKHAEAEV

-397 ALYVGKPNAS
+397 DFYVGKPNAS
-407 SSSSEEEGMA
+407 SSSSEEDTMA

-453 NKQHCLAVADN
+453 NKQHCLAVADD

-481 WKCYKCL
+481 WKCYKGL

-609 GTERAANN
+609 
-617 DELLSKVAEYVVS
+617 D
-630 SQRCSA
+630 
-636 SAIQREFQ
+636 
-644 IGYRRAEKL
+644 
-653 LDQLAEWGIV
+653 
-663 GQASDSHPRAILVN
+663 
-677 DKETLHKW
+677 
-685 LGNRLPKAQAG
+685 
-696 GKGRETAHAAK
+696 RETAHAAK

-847 EDDRDRLI
+847 EDDRDRLV

-876 SRFNRYI
+876 SRFNHYI

-951 LASVSEITEQMLR
+951 LATVSEITEQMLR

>member
-32 SLTRNGQYVNTGI
+32 SLTHHGQYVNTGI

-52 RTKLVH
+52 RTKLVY
-58 THQAHAPLSNS
+58 THQAHAPLSYA
-69 SADPKTAHANTL
+69 SADPQTAHANTL

-108 VFVVLLIFVAVISG
+108 VFVVLLIFVATISG

-129 EVDPS
+129 EVDHS

-145 KLQGETKEVLKNFID
+145 KLQGKTKEVLKNFID
-160 CYELARQIEY
+160 CYELAKQIEY
-170 ETKVVNALEDK
+170 ETKVVNALEEK
-181 MRGAS
+181 LRGAS
-186 NTKLEQLLW
+186 NAKLEQLLW

-211 QIDVDA
+211 QMDVDA

-229 VCDAFEQVMH
+229 VCDAFEQAMH

-288 TGDTQYYI
+288 AGDTQYYI

-318 AITASI
+318 AITVSI
-324 VKYAEAEV
+324 VK
-332 KPLDAHST
+332 
-340 EEAWLYANGDGSP
+340 YANGDGSP

-376 STQSR
+376 NTPSR
-381 FMFSNG
+381 FMFSDG
-387 EASERFAEAL
+387 EASERFGEAL
-397 ALYVGKPNAS
+397 AFYVGKPNAS
-407 SSSSEEEGMA
+407 SSSEEEEMA
-417 LEKANGSFYPA
+417 SSNANGTFYSA

-443 NGMEDVIEAM
+443 NGMEDVVEAM
-453 NKQHCLAVADN
+453 NKQHCLAVADD

-481 WKCYKCL
+481 WKCYKGL

-493 YSKPEIIAL
+493 YSKPEIIGL

-529 AATKGFIKVMED
+529 AATKGFIQVMED
-541 SFDTNFPDD
+541 SFETNFPDD

-558 RANGIDEDVIN
+558 RANGIDEDVVN

-599 MVKFTESPNK
+599 MVKFTES
-609 GTERAANN
+609 A
-617 DELLSKVAEYVVS
+617 
-630 SQRCSA
+630 
-636 SAIQREFQ
+636 
-644 IGYRRAEKL
+644 
-653 LDQLAEWGIV
+653 
-663 GQASDSHPRAILVN
+663 
-677 DKETLHKW
+677 
-685 LGNRLPKAQAG
+685 
-696 GKGRETAHAAK
+696 GKGRETAREGK

-745 MNAITL
+745 MNAITI

-847 EDDRDRLI
+847 EDDRDRLV

-883 HFSDYNAEELM
+883 HFCDYNAEELM

-964 TIEEH
+964 TIEEN

>member
-32 SLTRNGQYVNTGI
+32 SLTHHGQYVNTGI

-58 THQAHAPLSNS
+58 THQAHAPLSNA
-69 SADPKTAHANTL
+69 SADPQTAHANTL

-108 VFVVLLIFVAVISG
+108 VFVVLLIFVATISG

-129 EVDPS
+129 EVDHS

-160 CYELARQIEY
+160 CYELAKQIEY
-170 ETKVVNALEDK
+170 ETKVVKALEEK
-181 MRGAS
+181 LRGAS
-186 NTKLEQLLW
+186 NAKLEQLLW

-229 VCDAFEQVMH
+229 VCDAFEEAMH

-249 NYGSPTEP
+249 NYGSPMEP

-266 QASAYVGVFD
+266 RASAYVGVFD

-288 TGDTQYYI
+288 AGDTQYYI

-332 KPLDAHST
+332 NPLDAHST
-340 EEAWLYANGDGSP
+340 EEAWQYANGDGSP

-376 STQSR
+376 NTPSR
-381 FMFSNG
+381 FMFSDG

-397 ALYVGKPNAS
+397 AFYVGKPNAS
-407 SSSSEEEGMA
+407 SSSEEEMA
-417 LEKANGSFYPA
+417 SSNAKGTFYSA

-443 NGMEDVIEAM
+443 NGMEDVVEAM
-453 NKQHCLAVADN
+453 NKQHCLAVADD

-481 WKCYKCL
+481 WKCYKGL

-493 YSKPEIIAL
+493 YSKPEIIGL

-558 RANGIDEDVIN
+558 RDNGIDEDVVN

-599 MVKFTESPNK
+599 MVKFTES
-609 GTERAANN
+609 A
-617 DELLSKVAEYVVS
+617 D
-630 SQRCSA
+630 
-636 SAIQREFQ
+636 
-644 IGYRRAEKL
+644 
-653 LDQLAEWGIV
+653 
-663 GQASDSHPRAILVN
+663 
-677 DKETLHKW
+677 
-685 LGNRLPKAQAG
+685 
-696 GKGRETAHAAK
+696 KGRETAREAK

-745 MNAITL
+745 MNAITI

-964 TIEEH
+964 TIEEN

>member
-32 SLTRNGQYVNTGI
+32 SLTHHGQYVNTGI

-58 THQAHAPLSNS
+58 THQAHSPLSNA
-69 SADPKTAHANTL
+69 SADPQTAHANTL

-108 VFVVLLIFVAVISG
+108 VFVVLLIFVATISG

-129 EVDPS
+129 EVDHS

-145 KLQGETKEVLKNFID
+145 KLQGETKEVLKNFIG

-170 ETKVVNALEDK
+170 ETKVVNALEEK
-181 MRGAS
+181 LRGAS
-186 NTKLEQLLW
+186 NAKLEQLLW

-229 VCDAFEQVMH
+229 VCDAFEQAMH

-249 NYGSPTEP
+249 NYGSPAKP
-257 HAQTTGKRR
+257 HVQTIGKRR
-266 QASAYVGVFD
+266 RASAYVGVFD
-276 YLKSDFDVPVLD
+276 YLKSNFDVPVLD
-288 TGDTQYYI
+288 AGDTQYYI

-318 AITASI
+318 AITVSI
-324 VKYAEAEV
+324 VK
-332 KPLDAHST
+332 
-340 EEAWLYANGDGSP
+340 YANGDGSP

-376 STQSR
+376 NTPSR
-381 FMFSNG
+381 FMFSDG

-397 ALYVGKPNAS
+397 AFYVGKPNAS
-407 SSSSEEEGMA
+407 SSSEEEMA
-417 LEKANGSFYPA
+417 SSNAKGTFYSA

-443 NGMEDVIEAM
+443 NGMEDVVEAM
-453 NKQHCLAVADN
+453 NKQHCLAVADD

-481 WKCYKCL
+481 WKCYKGL

-493 YSKPEIIAL
+493 YSKPEIIGL

-529 AATKGFIKVMED
+529 AATKGFIQVMED

-558 RANGIDEDVIN
+558 RANGIDEDVVN

-599 MVKFTESPNK
+599 MVKFTES
-609 GTERAANN
+609 A
-617 DELLSKVAEYVVS
+617 D
-630 SQRCSA
+630 
-636 SAIQREFQ
+636 
-644 IGYRRAEKL
+644 
-653 LDQLAEWGIV
+653 
-663 GQASDSHPRAILVN
+663 
-677 DKETLHKW
+677 
-685 LGNRLPKAQAG
+685 
-696 GKGRETAHAAK
+696 KGRETAREAK

-745 MNAITL
+745 MNAITI

-847 EDDRDRLI
+847 EDDRDRLV
-855 VILAGYDNEMKLFID
+855 VILAGYDDEMKLFID

-883 HFSDYNAEELM
+883 HFSDYKAEELM

-964 TIEEH
+964 TIEEN

>member
-32 SLTRNGQYVNTGI
+32 SLTHHGQYVNTGI

-58 THQAHAPLSNS
+58 THQAHAPLSYA
-69 SADPKTAHANTL
+69 SADPQTAHANTL

-108 VFVVLLIFVAVISG
+108 VFVVLLIFVATISG

-129 EVDPS
+129 EVDHS

-145 KLQGETKEVLKNFID
+145 KLQGKTKEVLKNFID
-160 CYELARQIEY
+160 CYELAKQIEY
-170 ETKVVNALEDK
+170 ETKVVNALEEK
-181 MRGAS
+181 LRGAS
-186 NTKLEQLLW
+186 NAKLEQLLW

-229 VCDAFEQVMH
+229 VCDAFEEAMH

-249 NYGSPTEP
+249 NYGSPAKP

-266 QASAYVGVFD
+266 RASAYVGVFD
-276 YLKSDFDVPVLD
+276 YLKSNFDVPVLD
-288 TGDTQYYI
+288 AGDTQYYI

-303 ASNVC
+303 ASSVC

-318 AITASI
+318 AITVSI
-324 VKYAEAEV
+324 VKYA
-332 KPLDAHST
+332 
-340 EEAWLYANGDGSP
+340 NGSP

-376 STQSR
+376 STPSR
-381 FMFSNG
+381 FMFSDG

-397 ALYVGKPNAS
+397 AFYVGKPNAS
-407 SSSSEEEGMA
+407 SSSSEEEMA
-417 LEKANGSFYPA
+417 SSNANGTFYSA

-443 NGMEDVIEAM
+443 NGMEDVVEAM
-453 NKQHCLAVADN
+453 NKQHCLAVADD

-481 WKCYKCL
+481 WKCYKGL
-488 GHQID
+488 GHQVD
-493 YSKPEIIAL
+493 YSKPEIIGL

-529 AATKGFIKVMED
+529 AATKGFIQVMED

-558 RANGIDEDVIN
+558 RDNGIDEDVVN

-591 KETAWLAN
+591 SETAWLAS
-599 MVKFTESPNK
+599 MVKFTES
-609 GTERAANN
+609 A
-617 DELLSKVAEYVVS
+617 D
-630 SQRCSA
+630 
-636 SAIQREFQ
+636 
-644 IGYRRAEKL
+644 
-653 LDQLAEWGIV
+653 
-663 GQASDSHPRAILVN
+663 
-677 DKETLHKW
+677 
-685 LGNRLPKAQAG
+685 
-696 GKGRETAHAAK
+696 KGRETAREGK

-745 MNAITL
+745 MNAITI

-847 EDDRDRLI
+847 EDDRDRLV

-883 HFSDYNAEELM
+883 HFSDYNSEELM

-964 TIEEH
+964 TIEEN

>member
-32 SLTRNGQYVNTGI
+32 SLTHHGQYVNTGI

-58 THQAHAPLSNS
+58 THQAHAPLSYA
-69 SADPKTAHANTL
+69 SADPQTAHANTL

-108 VFVVLLIFVAVISG
+108 VFVVLLIFVATISG

-129 EVDPS
+129 EVDHS

-145 KLQGETKEVLKNFID
+145 KLQGKTKEVLKNFID
-160 CYELARQIEY
+160 CYELAKQIEY
-170 ETKVVNALEDK
+170 ETKVVNALEEK
-181 MRGAS
+181 LRGAS
-186 NTKLEQLLW
+186 NAKLEQLLW

-229 VCDAFEQVMH
+229 VCDAFEEAMH

-249 NYGSPTEP
+249 NYGSPAKP

-266 QASAYVGVFD
+266 RASAYVGVFD
-276 YLKSDFDVPVLD
+276 YLKSNFDVPVLD
-288 TGDTQYYI
+288 AGDTQYYI

-303 ASNVC
+303 ASSVC

-318 AITASI
+318 AITVSI
-324 VKYAEAEV
+324 VKYA
-332 KPLDAHST
+332 
-340 EEAWLYANGDGSP
+340 NGSP

-376 STQSR
+376 STPSR
-381 FMFSNG
+381 FMFSDG

-397 ALYVGKPNAS
+397 AFYVGKPNAS
-407 SSSSEEEGMA
+407 SSSSEEEMA
-417 LEKANGSFYPA
+417 SSNANGTFYSA

-443 NGMEDVIEAM
+443 NGMEDVVEAM
-453 NKQHCLAVADN
+453 NKQHCLAVADD

-481 WKCYKCL
+481 WKCYKGL
-488 GHQID
+488 GHQVD
-493 YSKPEIIAL
+493 YSKPEIIGL

-558 RANGIDEDVIN
+558 RDNGIDEDVVN

-591 KETAWLAN
+591 SETAWLAN
-599 MVKFTESPNK
+599 MVKFTES
-609 GTERAANN
+609 A
-617 DELLSKVAEYVVS
+617 D
-630 SQRCSA
+630 
-636 SAIQREFQ
+636 
-644 IGYRRAEKL
+644 
-653 LDQLAEWGIV
+653 
-663 GQASDSHPRAILVN
+663 
-677 DKETLHKW
+677 
-685 LGNRLPKAQAG
+685 
-696 GKGRETAHAAK
+696 KGRETAREGK

-745 MNAITL
+745 MNAITI

-847 EDDRDRLI
+847 EDDRDRLV

-883 HFSDYNAEELM
+883 HFCDYNVEELM

-964 TIEEH
+964 TIEEN

>member
-17 LSKVGVST
+17 LSKVGVSP

-58 THQAHAPLSNS
+58 THQAHAPLSNA
-69 SADPKTAHANTL
+69 SADPQTAHANTL

-145 KLQGETKEVLKNFID
+145 KLQGETQEVLKNFIG

-186 NTKLEQLLW
+186 NAKLEQLLW

-211 QIDVDA
+211 QMDVDA

-229 VCDAFEQVMH
+229 LCDAFEQVMH
-239 SAYTWFVAPS
+239 SAYAWFIAPS

-257 HAQTTGKRR
+257 HAQTIGKRR

-332 KPLDAHST
+332 KPLDAQST

-387 EASERFAEAL
+387 KASERFAEAL
-397 ALYVGKPNAS
+397 DFYVGKPNAS
-407 SSSSEEEGMA
+407 SSSSEEDAMA

-453 NKQHCLAVADN
+453 NKQHCLAVADD

-481 WKCYKCL
+481 WKCYKGL

-609 GTERAANN
+609 
-617 DELLSKVAEYVVS
+617 D
-630 SQRCSA
+630 
-636 SAIQREFQ
+636 
-644 IGYRRAEKL
+644 
-653 LDQLAEWGIV
+653 
-663 GQASDSHPRAILVN
+663 
-677 DKETLHKW
+677 
-685 LGNRLPKAQAG
+685 
-696 GKGRETAHAAK
+696 RETAHAAK

-951 LASVSEITEQMLR
+951 LATVSEITEQMLR

>member
-17 LSKVGVST
+17 LSKVGVSP

-58 THQAHAPLSNS
+58 THQAHAPLSNG

-145 KLQGETKEVLKNFID
+145 KLQGETKEVLKNFIG

-186 NTKLEQLLW
+186 NAKLEQLLW

-211 QIDVDA
+211 QMDVDA
-217 PLTDE
+217 PLTDK

-229 VCDAFEQVMH
+229 LCDAFEQVMH
-239 SAYTWFVAPS
+239 SAYAWFIAPS

-257 HAQTTGKRR
+257 HAQTIGKRR

-387 EASERFAEAL
+387 KASERFAEAL
-397 ALYVGKPNAS
+397 DFYVGKPNAS
-407 SSSSEEEGMA
+407 SSSSEEDAMA

-481 WKCYKCL
+481 WKCYKGL

-609 GTERAANN
+609 
-617 DELLSKVAEYVVS
+617 D
-630 SQRCSA
+630 
-636 SAIQREFQ
+636 
-644 IGYRRAEKL
+644 
-653 LDQLAEWGIV
+653 
-663 GQASDSHPRAILVN
+663 
-677 DKETLHKW
+677 
-685 LGNRLPKAQAG
+685 
-696 GKGRETAHAAK
+696 RETAHAAK

-771 VAQIYREL
+771 VAQIYHEL

-951 LASVSEITEQMLR
+951 LATVSEITEQMLR

>member
-17 LSKVGVST
+17 LSKVSVST

-69 SADPKTAHANTL
+69 SADPQTAHANTL

-134 LWIYKAKATLP
+134 LWICKAKATLP
-145 KLQGETKEVLKNFID
+145 KLQGETKEVLKNFIG

-186 NTKLEQLLW
+186 NAKLEQLLW

-211 QIDVDA
+211 QMDVDA

-229 VCDAFEQVMH
+229 LCDAFEQVMH
-239 SAYTWFVAPS
+239 SAYAWFIAPS

-257 HAQTTGKRR
+257 HAQTIGKRR

-303 ASNVC
+303 ASSVC

-364 VYQYG
+364 VHQYG
-369 CINFDLG
+369 CINFNLG

-397 ALYVGKPNAS
+397 ALYVGKPNTS
-407 SSSSEEEGMA
+407 SSSSEEDAMA

-453 NKQHCLAVADN
+453 NKQHCLAVADD

-481 WKCYKCL
+481 WKCYKGL

-609 GTERAANN
+609 
-617 DELLSKVAEYVVS
+617 D
-630 SQRCSA
+630 
-636 SAIQREFQ
+636 
-644 IGYRRAEKL
+644 
-653 LDQLAEWGIV
+653 
-663 GQASDSHPRAILVN
+663 
-677 DKETLHKW
+677 
-685 LGNRLPKAQAG
+685 
-696 GKGRETAHAAK
+696 RETAHAAK
-707 DAPALQQLDKLIG
+707 DASALQQLDKLIG

-951 LASVSEITEQMLR
+951 LATVSEITEQMLR

>member
-17 LSKVGVST
+17 LSKVGVSP

-58 THQAHAPLSNS
+58 THQAHAPLSNA
-69 SADPKTAHANTL
+69 SADPQTAHANTL

-145 KLQGETKEVLKNFID
+145 KLQGETQEVLKNFIG

-186 NTKLEQLLW
+186 NAKLEQLLW

-211 QIDVDA
+211 QMDVDA

-229 VCDAFEQVMH
+229 LCDAFEQVMH
-239 SAYTWFVAPS
+239 SAYAWFIAPS

-257 HAQTTGKRR
+257 HAQTIGKRR

-387 EASERFAEAL
+387 KASERFAEAL
-397 ALYVGKPNAS
+397 DFYVGKPNAS
-407 SSSSEEEGMA
+407 SSSSEEDAMA

-453 NKQHCLAVADN
+453 NKQHCLAVADD

-481 WKCYKCL
+481 WKCYKGL

-609 GTERAANN
+609 
-617 DELLSKVAEYVVS
+617 D
-630 SQRCSA
+630 
-636 SAIQREFQ
+636 
-644 IGYRRAEKL
+644 
-653 LDQLAEWGIV
+653 
-663 GQASDSHPRAILVN
+663 
-677 DKETLHKW
+677 
-685 LGNRLPKAQAG
+685 
-696 GKGRETAHAAK
+696 RETAHAAK

-915 ISHLFSYA
+915 IRHLFSYA

-951 LASVSEITEQMLR
+951 LATVSEITEQMLR

>member
-17 LSKVGVST
+17 LSKVGVSP

-58 THQAHAPLSNS
+58 THQAHAPLSNA
-69 SADPKTAHANTL
+69 SADPQTAHANTL

-145 KLQGETKEVLKNFID
+145 KLQGETQEVLKNFIG

-186 NTKLEQLLW
+186 NAKLEQLLW

-211 QIDVDA
+211 QMDVDA

-229 VCDAFEQVMH
+229 LCDAFEQVMH
-239 SAYTWFVAPS
+239 SAYAWFIAPS

-257 HAQTTGKRR
+257 HAQTIGKRR

-397 ALYVGKPNAS
+397 DFYVGKPNAS
-407 SSSSEEEGMA
+407 SSSSEEDAMA

-453 NKQHCLAVADN
+453 NKQHCLAVADD

-481 WKCYKCL
+481 WKCYKGL
-488 GHQID
+488 GHKID

-609 GTERAANN
+609 
-617 DELLSKVAEYVVS
+617 D
-630 SQRCSA
+630 
-636 SAIQREFQ
+636 
-644 IGYRRAEKL
+644 
-653 LDQLAEWGIV
+653 
-663 GQASDSHPRAILVN
+663 
-677 DKETLHKW
+677 
-685 LGNRLPKAQAG
+685 
-696 GKGRETAHAAK
+696 RETAHAAK

-951 LASVSEITEQMLR
+951 LATVSEITEQMLR

>member
-17 LSKVGVST
+17 LSKVGVSP

-58 THQAHAPLSNS
+58 THQAHAPLSNA
-69 SADPKTAHANTL
+69 SADPQTAHANTL

-134 LWIYKAKATLP
+134 LWICKAKATLP
-145 KLQGETKEVLKNFID
+145 KLQGETKEVLKNFIG

-186 NTKLEQLLW
+186 NAKLEQLLW

-211 QIDVDA
+211 QMDVDA

-229 VCDAFEQVMH
+229 LGDVFEQVMH
-239 SAYTWFVAPS
+239 SAYAWFVAPS

-257 HAQTTGKRR
+257 HAQTIGKRR

-303 ASNVC
+303 ASSVC

-397 ALYVGKPNAS
+397 DFYVGKPNAS
-407 SSSSEEEGMA
+407 SSSSEEEDAMA

-481 WKCYKCL
+481 WKCYKGL
-488 GHQID
+488 GHKID

-541 SFDTNFPDD
+541 SFDTKFPDD
-550 KFFVIEIL
+550 NFFVIEIL

-609 GTERAANN
+609 
-617 DELLSKVAEYVVS
+617 D
-630 SQRCSA
+630 
-636 SAIQREFQ
+636 
-644 IGYRRAEKL
+644 
-653 LDQLAEWGIV
+653 
-663 GQASDSHPRAILVN
+663 
-677 DKETLHKW
+677 
-685 LGNRLPKAQAG
+685 
-696 GKGRETAHAAK
+696 RETAHAAK

-951 LASVSEITEQMLR
+951 LATVSEITEQMLR

>member
-17 LSKVGVST
+17 LSKVGVSP

-58 THQAHAPLSNS
+58 THQAHAPLSNG

-145 KLQGETKEVLKNFID
+145 KLQGETKEVLKNFIG

-186 NTKLEQLLW
+186 NAKLEQLLW

-211 QIDVDA
+211 QMDVDA
-217 PLTDE
+217 PLTDK

-229 VCDAFEQVMH
+229 LCDAFEQVMH
-239 SAYTWFVAPS
+239 SAYAWFVAPS

-257 HAQTTGKRR
+257 HAQTIGKRR

-324 VKYAEAEV
+324 VKHAEAEV

-353 DKRHTNNKLVP
+353 DKRHTNNKPVP

-369 CINFDLG
+369 CINFNLG

-397 ALYVGKPNAS
+397 DFYVGNPNAS
-407 SSSSEEEGMA
+407 SSSSEEEDAMA

-481 WKCYKCL
+481 WKCYKGL

-609 GTERAANN
+609 
-617 DELLSKVAEYVVS
+617 D
-630 SQRCSA
+630 
-636 SAIQREFQ
+636 
-644 IGYRRAEKL
+644 
-653 LDQLAEWGIV
+653 
-663 GQASDSHPRAILVN
+663 
-677 DKETLHKW
+677 
-685 LGNRLPKAQAG
+685 
-696 GKGRETAHAAK
+696 RETAHAAK
-707 DAPALQQLDKLIG
+707 DASALQQLDKLIG

-827 VQGGG
+827 VQGGD

-883 HFSDYNAEELM
+883 HFSDYNAEELT

-951 LASVSEITEQMLR
+951 LATVSEITEQMLR

>member
-58 THQAHAPLSNS
+58 THQAHAPLSNA
-69 SADPKTAHANTL
+69 SADPQTAHANTL

-134 LWIYKAKATLP
+134 LWIYKAKVTLP
-145 KLQGETKEVLKNFID
+145 KLQGETKEVLKNFIG

-170 ETKVVNALEDK
+170 ETKVVNALKDK

-186 NTKLEQLLW
+186 NAKLEQLLW

-257 HAQTTGKRR
+257 HAQTIGKRR

-376 STQSR
+376 SMQSR

-397 ALYVGKPNAS
+397 AFYLGKPNA
-407 SSSSEEEGMA
+407 SSSEEEGMA
-417 LEKANGSFYPA
+417 SSNANGTFYSA

-488 GHQID
+488 
-493 YSKPEIIAL
+493 
-502 SIFCAELGSEDALSV
+502 
-517 VSSEQL
+517 
-523 MRSQGI
+523 
-529 AATKGFIKVMED
+529 
-541 SFDTNFPDD
+541 
-550 KFFVIEIL
+550 
-558 RANGIDEDVIN
+558 
-569 KYAVLLYR
+569 
-577 FASILA
+577 
-583 KADGNVDE
+583 
-591 KETAWLAN
+591 
-599 MVKFTESPNK
+599 
-609 GTERAANN
+609 
-617 DELLSKVAEYVVS
+617 
-630 SQRCSA
+630 
-636 SAIQREFQ
+636 
-644 IGYRRAEKL
+644 
-653 LDQLAEWGIV
+653 
-663 GQASDSHPRAILVN
+663 
-677 DKETLHKW
+677 
-685 LGNRLPKAQAG
+685 
-696 GKGRETAHAAK
+696 
-707 DAPALQQLDKLIG
+707 
-720 LESVKEEV
+720 
-728 NKLTNF
+728 
-734 IKVQNLRKQKG
+734 
-745 MNAITL
+745 
-751 SYHCVF
+751 
-757 TGNPGTGKTTVARI
+757 
-771 VAQIYREL
+771 
-779 GILKKGQLVETDRSG
+779 
-794 LVAEYV
+794 
-800 GQTAVKTNKI
+800 
-810 IDSALD
+810 
-816 GVLFID
+816 
-822 EAYSL
+822 
-827 VQGGG
+827 
-832 NDYGKEA
+832 
-839 IATLLKRM
+839 
-847 EDDRDRLI
+847 
-855 VILAGYDNEMKLFID
+855 
-870 SNPGLQ
+870 
-876 SRFNRYI
+876 
-883 HFSDYNAEELM
+883 
-894 AIFKLNLKKFDY
+894 
-906 ELTNDAEQK
+906 
-915 ISHLFSYA
+915 
-923 VSHKDQNFGN
+923 
-933 GRYARNVLEKTLE
+933 
-946 NQATR
+946 ATR
-951 LASVSEITEQMLR
+951 
-964 TIEEH
+964 
-969 DIPT
+969 